1 MFTLIVLQGYVTV
14 DFLFKYPTHIYLV
27 SFTQGLN
34 IRIRKINSENK
45 QRIHDVL
52 LTDLQRRIFKQY
64 NERKDEFN
72 ITDEDYDVTQTLLVD
87 SVLHCE
93 TLNDVNELL
102 CNNVDLFDDY
112 DSINVFTL
120 DGTMNYIFKLLR

>member
-1 MFTLIVLQGYVTV
+1 M
-14 DFLFKYPTHIYLV
+14 
-27 SFTQGLN
+27 
-34 IRIRKINSENK
+34 KIAIENK

-52 LTDLQRRIFKQY
+52 LSDLQRRLFKQY
-64 NERKDEFN
+64 NERTDVFN
-72 ITDEDYDVTQTLLVD
+72 PTDEDYDVQQTLLVD

>member
-1 MFTLIVLQGYVTV
+1 M
-14 DFLFKYPTHIYLV
+14 
-27 SFTQGLN
+27 
-34 IRIRKINSENK
+34 KIAIENK

-52 LTDLQRRIFKQY
+52 LSDMQRRIFKQY

-72 ITDEDYDVTQTLLVD
+72 ITDEDYDVQQTLLVD
-87 SVLHCE
+87 SVLKCD

-102 CNNVDLFDDY
+102 CNNIDLFDDY
-112 DSINVFTL
+112 SSINVFTL

>member
-1 MFTLIVLQGYVTV
+1 M
-14 DFLFKYPTHIYLV
+14 
-27 SFTQGLN
+27 
-34 IRIRKINSENK
+34 KINIENK

-64 NERKDEFN
+64 NQRKDEFKL
-72 ITDEDYDVTQTLLVD
+72 IDEDYDVQQTLLVD

-93 TLNDVNELL
+93 TLNDVNNLL
-102 CNNVDLFDDY
+102 LNNTDLFDDY

-120 DGTMNYIFKLLR
+120 EGTMNYIFKLLR